1 MMEAQYLVQT
11 CDERIHI
18 YYNLDILLCDLALNP
33 NDNIK
38 LFRLIN
44 IGFYKQFAL
53 TSEEELKALGR
64 KAA

>member
-1 MMEAQYLVQT
+1 MIEAQYLLQT

-18 YYNLDILLCDLALNP
+18 YYNLDILLCDLAFNP

-44 IGFYKQFAL
+44 VGFYKQFAL
-53 TSEEELKALGR
+53 TTEEELKAISG